1 MSGAKIDYIMSTF
14 AVHRLSGIATPAN
27 AMYSASELEYQLKA
41 SGAKALITCAPLLE
55 TALKAAK
62 SVGISEDKVFLMDG
76 AWEQPKQK
84 LPFKTLDELIK
95 EGESLPAVE
104 PLKWSTGQ
112 GARQAA
118 YLCFSSGTSGLP
130 VNI

>member
-1 MSGAKIDYIMSTF
+1 MSTM

-41 SGAKALITCAPLLE
+41 AGAKALFTCVPLLD

-62 SVGISEDKVFLMDG
+62 AVGIPEDKVFLMNG
-76 AWEQPKQK
+76 AWEQLKENS
-84 LPFKTLDELIK
+84 PFRSLDDLIV
-95 EGESLPAVE
+95 EGKSLPEVE
-104 PLKWSTGQ
+104 PLHWSKGQ

-130 VNI
+130 VSI